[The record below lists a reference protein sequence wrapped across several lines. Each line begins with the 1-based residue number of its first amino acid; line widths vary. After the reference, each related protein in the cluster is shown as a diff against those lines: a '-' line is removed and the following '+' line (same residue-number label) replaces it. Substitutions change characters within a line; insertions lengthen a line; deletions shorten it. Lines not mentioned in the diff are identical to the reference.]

1 LQRKKLLNLNRSK
14 QGDFLK
20 KFLIITGGSSGI
32 GFATAKLFQENNY
45 SIINLSRS
53 KIDLDNAIHID
64 IDLSTPNWQE
74 SLESNFK
81 DLLSSSDQI
90 CLIHNA
96 SKMQSD
102 TVESFNDDNL
112 REVIEVNLVG
122 PSILNKLTIPFMKKR
137 SSILYVGSTLSEKA
151 VPHMSSYV
159 MTKHG
164 MIGLMRSTCQDLFG
178 RFIHTACICPGATE
192 TEMLV
197 EYVQG
202 NQEALKIM
210 ASTLSENRL
219 ITSEEI
225 AKTLFFCANN
235 SVVNGSV
242 IHANLGIQET

>member
-1 LQRKKLLNLNRSK
+1 M
-14 QGDFLK
+14 K

-32 GFATAKLFQENNY
+32 GFAAAKLFQENGFD
-45 SIINLSRS
+45 IINLSRS
-53 KIDLDNAIHID
+53 KINLDHAVHIEV
-64 IDLSTPNWQE
+64 DLSRSNWQE
-74 SLESNFK
+74 SLESIFQET
-81 DLLSSSDQI
+81 LSSADQI
-90 CLIHNA
+90 CLVHNA

-102 TVESFNDDNL
+102 NVESTDPDSL
-112 REVIEVNLVG
+112 REVLEVNLVG
-122 PSILNKLTIPFMKKR
+122 PSILNKITIPYMKKG

-151 VPHMSSYV
+151 VPQMSSYV

-219 ITSEEI
+219 ISSEEI
-225 AKTLFFCANN
+225 ASTIFFCANN
-235 SVVNGSV
+235 SVINGSV
-242 IHANLGIQET
+242 IHANLGIQEL

>member
-1 LQRKKLLNLNRSK
+1 
-14 QGDFLK
+14 LK

-32 GFATAKLFQENNY
+32 GFAAAKLFQDNGFNVV
-45 SIINLSRS
+45 NLSRS
-53 KIDLDNAIHID
+53 KINLDDAIHIEV
-64 IDLSTPNWQE
+64 DLSRSNWQK
-74 SLESNFK
+74 SLESKFK
-81 DLLSSSDQI
+81 ETLSSADQI
-90 CLIHNA
+90 CLVHNA

-102 TVESFNDDNL
+102 NVESTDPDSL
-112 REVIEVNLVG
+112 REVLEVNLVG
-122 PSILNKLTIPFMKKR
+122 PSILNNITIPYMKKG

-151 VPHMSSYV
+151 VPQMSSYV

-164 MIGLMRSTCQDLFG
+164 MVGLMRSTCQDLFG

-219 ITSEEI
+219 ISPEEI
-225 AKTLFFCANN
+225 ASTILFCANN
-235 SVVNGSV
+235 SVINGSV
-242 IHANLGIQET
+242 IHVNLGIQEL

>member
-1 LQRKKLLNLNRSK
+1 
-14 QGDFLK
+14 LK

-32 GFATAKLFQENNY
+32 GFASAKLFQDNGFN
-45 SIINLSRS
+45 IINLSRS
-53 KIDLDNAIHID
+53 KINLDDAVHIEV
-64 IDLSTPNWQE
+64 DLSRSNWQE
-74 SLESNFK
+74 SLESIFQET
-81 DLLSSSDQI
+81 LSSADQI
-90 CLIHNA
+90 CLVHNA

-102 TVESFNDDNL
+102 NVESIDPDSL
-112 REVIEVNLVG
+112 REVLEVNLVG
-122 PSILNKLTIPFMKKR
+122 PSILNKITIPYMKKG

-151 VPHMSSYV
+151 VPQMSSYV

-219 ITSEEI
+219 ISSEEI
-225 AKTLFFCANN
+225 ASTIFFCANN
-235 SVVNGSV
+235 SVINGSV
-242 IHANLGIQET
+242 IHANLGIQEL

>member
-1 LQRKKLLNLNRSK
+1 M
-14 QGDFLK
+14 K

-32 GFATAKLFQENNY
+32 GFAASKLFQDNGFK
-45 SIINLSRS
+45 IINLSRS
-53 KIDLDNAIHID
+53 KINLDDAIHIEV
-64 IDLSTPNWQE
+64 DLSRSNWQE
-74 SLESNFK
+74 SLESIFQET
-81 DLLSSSDQI
+81 LSSADQI
-90 CLIHNA
+90 CLVHNA

-102 TVESFNDDNL
+102 NVESIDPDSL
-112 REVIEVNLVG
+112 REVLEVNLVG
-122 PSILNKLTIPFMKKR
+122 PSILNKITIPYMKKG

-151 VPHMSSYV
+151 VPQMSSYV

-219 ITSEEI
+219 ISSEEI
-225 AKTLFFCANN
+225 ASTIFFCANN
-235 SVVNGSV
+235 SVINGSV
-242 IHANLGIQET
+242 IHANLGIQEL

>member
-1 LQRKKLLNLNRSK
+1 
-14 QGDFLK
+14 LK

-32 GFATAKLFQENNY
+32 GFAASKLFQDNGFK
-45 SIINLSRS
+45 IINLSRS
-53 KIDLDNAIHID
+53 KINLDDAIHIEV
-64 IDLSTPNWQE
+64 DLSRSNWQE
-74 SLESNFK
+74 SLESIFQET
-81 DLLSSSDQI
+81 LSSADQI
-90 CLIHNA
+90 CLVHNA

-102 TVESFNDDNL
+102 NVESTDPDSL
-112 REVIEVNLVG
+112 REVLEVNLVG
-122 PSILNKLTIPFMKKR
+122 PSILNKITIPYMKKG

-151 VPHMSSYV
+151 VPQMSSYV

-219 ITSEEI
+219 ISSEEI
-225 AKTLFFCANN
+225 ASTIFFCANN
-235 SVVNGSV
+235 SVINGSV
-242 IHANLGIQET
+242 IHANLGIQEL

>member
-1 LQRKKLLNLNRSK
+1 
-14 QGDFLK
+14 LK

-32 GFATAKLFQENNY
+32 GFAAAKLFQENGFD
-45 SIINLSRS
+45 IINLSRS
-53 KIDLDNAIHID
+53 KINLDHAVHIEV
-64 IDLSTPNWQE
+64 DLSRSNWQE
-74 SLESNFK
+74 SLESIFQET
-81 DLLSSSDQI
+81 LSSADQI
-90 CLIHNA
+90 CLVHNA

-102 TVESFNDDNL
+102 NVESTDPDSL
-112 REVIEVNLVG
+112 REVLEVNLVG
-122 PSILNKLTIPFMKKR
+122 PSILNKITIPYMKKG

-151 VPHMSSYV
+151 VPQMSSYV

-219 ITSEEI
+219 ISAEEI
-225 AKTLFFCANN
+225 ASTIFFCANN
-235 SVVNGSV
+235 SVINGSV
-242 IHANLGIQET
+242 IHANLGIQEL

>member
-1 LQRKKLLNLNRSK
+1 M
-14 QGDFLK
+14 K

-32 GFATAKLFQENNY
+32 GFAAAKLFQDNGFN
-45 SIINLSRS
+45 IINLSRS
-53 KIDLDNAIHID
+53 KINLDDAVHIEV
-64 IDLSTPNWQE
+64 DLSRSNWQE
-74 SLESNFK
+74 SLESIFQET
-81 DLLSSSDQI
+81 LSSADQI
-90 CLIHNA
+90 CLVHNA

-102 TVESFNDDNL
+102 NVESTDPDSL
-112 REVIEVNLVG
+112 REVLEVNLVG
-122 PSILNKLTIPFMKKR
+122 PSILNKITIPYMKKG

-151 VPHMSSYV
+151 VPQMSSYV

-219 ITSEEI
+219 ISPEEI
-225 AKTLFFCANN
+225 ASTIFFCANN
-235 SVVNGSV
+235 SVINGSV
-242 IHANLGIQET
+242 IHANLGIQEL

>member
-1 LQRKKLLNLNRSK
+1 M
-14 QGDFLK
+14 K

-32 GFATAKLFQENNY
+32 GFAAAKLFQDNGFN
-45 SIINLSRS
+45 IINLSRS
-53 KIDLDNAIHID
+53 KINLDDAVHIEV
-64 IDLSTPNWQE
+64 DLSRSNWQE
-74 SLESNFK
+74 SLESIFQET
-81 DLLSSSDQI
+81 LSSADQI
-90 CLIHNA
+90 CLVHNA

-102 TVESFNDDNL
+102 NVESTDPDSL
-112 REVIEVNLVG
+112 REVLEVNLVG
-122 PSILNKLTIPFMKKR
+122 PSILNKITIPYMKKG

-219 ITSEEI
+219 ISSEEI
-225 AKTLFFCANN
+225 ASTIFFCANN
-235 SVVNGSV
+235 SVINGSV
-242 IHANLGIQET
+242 IHANLGIQEL

>member
-1 LQRKKLLNLNRSK
+1 
-14 QGDFLK
+14 LK

-32 GFATAKLFQENNY
+32 GFAAAKLFQENGFD
-45 SIINLSRS
+45 IINLSRS
-53 KIDLDNAIHID
+53 KINLDHAVHIEV
-64 IDLSTPNWQE
+64 DLSRSNWQE
-74 SLESNFK
+74 SLESIFQET
-81 DLLSSSDQI
+81 LSSADQI
-90 CLIHNA
+90 CLVHNA

-102 TVESFNDDNL
+102 NVESTDPDSL
-112 REVIEVNLVG
+112 REVLEVNLVG
-122 PSILNKLTIPFMKKR
+122 PSILNKITIPYMKKG

-151 VPHMSSYV
+151 VPQMSSYV

-219 ITSEEI
+219 ISSEEI
-225 AKTLFFCANN
+225 ASTIFFCANN
-235 SVVNGSV
+235 SVINGSV
-242 IHANLGIQET
+242 IHANLGIQEL

>member
-1 LQRKKLLNLNRSK
+1 M
-14 QGDFLK
+14 K

-32 GFATAKLFQENNY
+32 GFAASKLFQDNGFK
-45 SIINLSRS
+45 IINLSRS
-53 KIDLDNAIHID
+53 KINLDDAVHIEV
-64 IDLSTPNWQE
+64 DLSRSNWQE
-74 SLESNFK
+74 SLESIFQET
-81 DLLSSSDQI
+81 LSSADQI
-90 CLIHNA
+90 CLVHNA

-102 TVESFNDDNL
+102 NVESTDPDSL
-112 REVIEVNLVG
+112 REVLEVNLVG
-122 PSILNKLTIPFMKKR
+122 PSILNKITIPYMKKG

-219 ITSEEI
+219 ISAEEI
-225 AKTLFFCANN
+225 ASTIFFCANN
-235 SVVNGSV
+235 SVINGSV
-242 IHANLGIQET
+242 IHANLGIQEL

>member
-1 LQRKKLLNLNRSK
+1 
-14 QGDFLK
+14 LK

-32 GFATAKLFQENNY
+32 GFAAAKLFQDNGFN
-45 SIINLSRS
+45 IINLSRS
-53 KIDLDNAIHID
+53 KINLDDAVHIEV
-64 IDLSTPNWQE
+64 DLSRSNWQE
-74 SLESNFK
+74 SLESIFQET
-81 DLLSSSDQI
+81 LSSADQI
-90 CLIHNA
+90 CLVHNA

-102 TVESFNDDNL
+102 NVESTDPDSL
-112 REVIEVNLVG
+112 REVLEVNLVG
-122 PSILNKLTIPFMKKR
+122 PSILNKMTIPYMKKG

-151 VPHMSSYV
+151 VPQMSSYV

-219 ITSEEI
+219 ISSEEI
-225 AKTLFFCANN
+225 ASTIFFCANN
-235 SVVNGSV
+235 SVINGSV
-242 IHANLGIQET
+242 IHANLGIQEL

>member
-1 LQRKKLLNLNRSK
+1 
-14 QGDFLK
+14 LK

-32 GFATAKLFQENNY
+32 GFATAKIFKDDGFE
-45 SIINLSRS
+45 IINLSRS
-53 KIDLDNAIHID
+53 SINLDKAIHIEV
-64 IDLSTPNWQE
+64 DLSTSNWQK
-74 SLESNFK
+74 SLKSNFK
-81 DLLSSSDQI
+81 DLLSSADKI

-102 TVESFNDDNL
+102 TVESFNDDDL

-122 PSILNKLTIPFMKKR
+122 PSILNKIIIPFMNKG

-202 NQEALKIM
+202 NQEALKVM

>member
-1 LQRKKLLNLNRSK
+1 
-14 QGDFLK
+14 LK

-32 GFATAKLFQENNY
+32 GFAAAKLFQENGFN
-45 SIINLSRS
+45 IINISRS
-53 KIDLDNAIHID
+53 KINLDDAVHIEV
-64 IDLSTPNWQE
+64 DLSISNWQE
-74 SLESNFK
+74 SLESIFQET
-81 DLLSSSDQI
+81 LSSADQI
-90 CLIHNA
+90 CLVHNA

-102 TVESFNDDNL
+102 NVESTDPDSL
-112 REVIEVNLVG
+112 REVLEVNLVG
-122 PSILNKLTIPFMKKR
+122 PSILNKITIPYMKKG

-151 VPHMSSYV
+151 VPQMSSYV

-219 ITSEEI
+219 ISSEEI
-225 AKTLFFCANN
+225 ASTIFFCANN
-235 SVVNGSV
+235 SVINGSV
-242 IHANLGIQET
+242 IHANLGIQEL

>member
-1 LQRKKLLNLNRSK
+1 M
-14 QGDFLK
+14 K

-32 GFATAKLFQENNY
+32 GFAAAKLFQDNGFNVV
-45 SIINLSRS
+45 NLSRS
-53 KIDLDNAIHID
+53 KINLDDAIHIEV
-64 IDLSTPNWQE
+64 DLSRSNWQK
-74 SLESNFK
+74 SLESKFK
-81 DLLSSSDQI
+81 ETLSSADQI
-90 CLIHNA
+90 CLVHNA

-102 TVESFNDDNL
+102 NVESTDPDSL
-112 REVIEVNLVG
+112 REVLEVNLVG
-122 PSILNKLTIPFMKKR
+122 PSILNNITIPYMKKG

-151 VPHMSSYV
+151 VPQMSSYV

-164 MIGLMRSTCQDLFG
+164 MVGLMRSACQDLFG

-219 ITSEEI
+219 ISPEEI
-225 AKTLFFCANN
+225 ASTILFCANN
-235 SVVNGSV
+235 SVINGSV
-242 IHANLGIQET
+242 IHVNLGIQEL

>member
-1 LQRKKLLNLNRSK
+1 MQRKKLLNLNRSK

-122 PSILNKLTIPFMKKR
+122 PSILNKITIPFMKKR

>member
-1 LQRKKLLNLNRSK
+1 MQRKKLLNLNRSK

-122 PSILNKLTIPFMKKR
+122 PSILNKITIPFMNKG

-202 NQEALKIM
+202 NQEALKVM

-235 SVVNGSV
+235 SVLNGSV

>member
-1 LQRKKLLNLNRSK
+1 MN
-14 QGDFLK
+14 

-32 GFATAKLFQENNY
+32 GFATAKLFQENGF

-53 KIDLDNAIHID
+53 TINLDKALHFEVDLASQD
-64 IDLSTPNWQE
+64 WQM
-74 SLESNFK
+74 SLESK
-81 DLLSSSDQI
+81 LKEILQSSDKI
-90 CLIHNA
+90 CLVHNA

-102 TVESFNDDNL
+102 NVESIDENSL
-112 REVIEVNLVG
+112 REVLEVNLVG
-122 PSILNKLTIPFMKKR
+122 PTKLNKIIIPYMNKG

-151 VPHMSSYV
+151 VPQMSSYV
-159 MTKHG
+159 MSKHG

-202 NQEALKIM
+202 NQDALKVM

-219 ITSEEI
+219 ITSKEI
-225 AKTLFFCANN
+225 AETLFFCANN
-235 SVVNGSV
+235 SVINGSV
-242 IHANLGIQET
+242 IHANLGIQSS